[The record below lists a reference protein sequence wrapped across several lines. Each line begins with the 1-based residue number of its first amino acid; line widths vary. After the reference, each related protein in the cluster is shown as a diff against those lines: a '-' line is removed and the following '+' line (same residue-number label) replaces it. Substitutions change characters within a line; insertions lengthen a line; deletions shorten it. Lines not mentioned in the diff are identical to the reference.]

1 MAEHAPN
8 RFFMEQLTPEIWR
21 LSEGVDN
28 IPQVDSFLVVGPER
42 ALYVDSLQFKQPVS
56 LVRFVRA
63 ITDKP
68 VDVVM
73 THGHTDHAG
82 LELLE
87 FVKAGFQLHMSH
99 LDLELGRQM
108 AAHSRGVDPETAEQY
123 AALFSPDVMQDI
135 REGDVFDLGGGV
147 RFEALRV
154 SGHTPGSMCFLD
166 REGRRCFTG
175 DAFGELMNL
184 PTCLNF
190 STYRDEIK
198 RFEKAVADIPDTKL
212 YNGHLFLY
220 TPEERVAAHA
230 TYMRELVEM
239 ILSGDYPQEPQKPTE
254 EDPKSFIFRSSL
266 FASHKSVHRLYYT
279 RDKVC

>member
-8 RFFMEQLTPEIWR
+8 RFFMEQLTPDMWR

-56 LVRFVRA
+56 LVKFVRA

-73 THGHTDHAG
+73 THGHSDHAG

-87 FVKAGFQLHMSH
+87 FVKAGFPLHMSH

-108 AAHSRGVDPETAEQY
+108 AAHSRGVDPETAERY

-135 REGDVFDLGGGV
+135 QEGDVFDLGGGV
-147 RFEALRV
+147 KFEALRV

-166 REGRRCFTG
+166 RAGRRCFTG

-184 PTCLNF
+184 PQCLNF
-190 STYRDEIK
+190 STYVAEIK
-198 RFEKAVADIPDTKL
+198 RFEQSVADVRDAKM
-212 YNGHLFLY
+212 YNGHVFLY
-220 TPEERVAAHA
+220 TPEERNLNHA

-239 ILSGDYPQEPQKPTE
+239 ILSGEYPQAPQPQTE
-254 EDPKSFIFRSSL
+254 DDPKSFIFRSAL
-266 FASHKSVHRLYYT
+266 FASYKSVHRFYYT
-279 RDKVC
+279 KDKVC

>member
-8 RFFMEQLTPEIWR
+8 RFFMEQLTPDTWR

-28 IPQVDSFLVVGPER
+28 IPQVDSYLVVGPER
-42 ALYVDSLQFKQPVS
+42 ALYVDSLQFAQPVP

-87 FVKAGFQLHMSH
+87 FRKAGFSLHMSH
-99 LDLELGRQM
+99 LDLELGREM
-108 AAHSRGVDPETAEQY
+108 AAHSRGIDPETAARY

-135 REGDVFDLGGGV
+135 KEGDTFDLGGGV
-147 RFEALRV
+147 VFEALRV
-154 SGHTPGSMCFLD
+154 AGHTPGSMCFLD
-166 REGRRCFTG
+166 RAGKRCFTG

-184 PTCLNF
+184 PQCLSF
-190 STYRDEIK
+190 STYRDEIR
-198 RFEKAVADIPDTKL
+198 RFEQAVADVRDAKM

-220 TPEERVAAHA
+220 TPEERNLGHA
-230 TYMRELVEM
+230 TAMRELVES
-239 ILSGDYPQEPQKPTE
+239 ILAGEYPEEVLKPVE
-254 EDPKSFIFRSSL
+254 GDPKSFFFAGSL
-266 FASHKSVHRLYYT
+266 HASHKSVHHLYYT